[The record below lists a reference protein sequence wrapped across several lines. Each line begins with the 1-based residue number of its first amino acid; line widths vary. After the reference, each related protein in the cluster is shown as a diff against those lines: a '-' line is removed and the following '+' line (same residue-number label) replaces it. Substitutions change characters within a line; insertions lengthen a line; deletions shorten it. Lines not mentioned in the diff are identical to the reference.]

1 MVYWGDIL
9 SIPSAKLSNASRQC
23 DIALVEEM
31 KGDVYFIN
39 FIYLFILKI
48 TLLVIFNSYFIIKCP
63 FCHNSYQRK

>member
-31 KGDVYFIN
+31 KGRCIFYKFYLLVYFENYPTSN
-39 FIYLFILKI
+39 F
-48 TLLVIFNSYFIIKCP
+48 
-63 FCHNSYQRK
+63 